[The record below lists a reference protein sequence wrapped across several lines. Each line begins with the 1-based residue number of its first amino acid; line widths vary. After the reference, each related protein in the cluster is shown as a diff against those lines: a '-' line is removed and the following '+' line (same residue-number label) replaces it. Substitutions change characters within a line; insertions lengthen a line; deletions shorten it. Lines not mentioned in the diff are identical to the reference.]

1 MKLSLLLAQRQALHR
16 QVRLADLAFA
26 YHKLSEFAAR
36 IARARLRG
44 EITLKQAAPEA
55 ECFCASL
62 TALSGSQ
69 SVIEEHFT
77 DEDIMDLA
85 DLVAFAIDQR
95 QLDLS
100 FPIEQLAERFVVP
113 LHRELED
120 GGISIDPDTQPVEEP
135 NRGSPSA

>member
-16 QVRLADLAFA
+16 QAHLADLAFA
-26 YHKLSEFAAR
+26 YRRLSEFASR
-36 IARARLRG
+36 IARAQLRG
-44 EITLKQAAPEA
+44 EITLKQPAPEA
-55 ECFCASL
+55 DCYCASL

-77 DEDIMDLA
+77 DEDILDLA

-100 FPIEQLAERFVVP
+100 FPIEELADRFVAP
-113 LHRELED
+113 LRRELEQ
-120 GGISIDPDTQPVEEP
+120 GGISIDSVAEPIEEP
-135 NRGSPSA
+135 NHGS